1 MLPPWDNAEMRWA
14 INYAIDRNEIAQ
26 DAYDGTTI
34 VSRHF
39 FPSYPPLERYV
50 QLLEEEGLYDEHL
63 ITRHSPEQ
71 ARQMIEAQGWRIGDT
86 GYYEREGQQLSLD
99 IYAHE
104 ASREMHRTA
113 ELIAGQLQE
122 VGINA
127 SALVLSDSEWVSNKT
142 NGWFEAMIDWDAC
155 GSINEPWASLDRY
168 HARWVQPIGEPVSN
182 YNNQVRWENEE
193 YSAIVDA
200 MAPLPLGDPRIDGL
214 FVDAMAI
221 WLDELPFIPLVQNKQ
236 LISFDATYWQGWP
249 TATNNY
255 VHPPSWW
262 QSTHIIIHHL
272 EPVDP
277 GEQTEQAEP

>member
-1 MLPPWDNAEMRWA
+1 
-14 INYAIDRNEIAQ
+14 
-26 DAYDGTTI
+26 
-34 VSRHF
+34 
-39 FPSYPPLERYV
+39 
-50 QLLEEEGLYDEHL
+50 
-63 ITRHSPEQ
+63 
-71 ARQMIEAQGWRIGDT
+71 
-86 GYYEREGQQLSLD
+86 
-99 IYAHE
+99 
-104 ASREMHRTA
+104 
-113 ELIAGQLQE
+113 
-122 VGINA
+122 
-127 SALVLSDSEWVSNKT
+127 
-142 NGWFEAMIDWDAC
+142 
-155 GSINEPWASLDRY
+155 
-168 HARWVQPIGEPVSN
+168 
-182 YNNQVRWENEE
+182 VRWENEE